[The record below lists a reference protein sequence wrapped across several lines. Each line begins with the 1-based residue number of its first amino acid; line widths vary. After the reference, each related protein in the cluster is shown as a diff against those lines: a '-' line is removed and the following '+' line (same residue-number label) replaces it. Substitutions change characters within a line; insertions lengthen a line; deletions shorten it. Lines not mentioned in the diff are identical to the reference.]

1 MQPGFPRPTLAMKA
15 WLAQLFRKRRSDKMQ
30 QDHPPHAAPKRIVK
44 SKGIDL
50 DSLEGMMNRRLR
62 MIMRHTWLVVTFLVF
77 VVVGLVSVSVYL
89 TAQPTVMRIAVG
101 PRETADVKFVEIL
114 ADKFKH
120 DHTSI
125 KLIPVVKDAPV
136 GANDIVGK
144 PEFDLAVIRSNLAIS
159 QDWPVVAILRQNV
172 AVLMVPAPSARDP
185 KKADAKKAKQAKQAK
200 IEKVPDLAGRR
211 IGIVTHSEAS
221 PDLLRDVLQQYEIPL
236 DKVQV
241 VDVEPQNLKKAIQ
254 DNQIDA
260 VLVAGPVAGKAIADA
275 VAAASHE
282 KQGPTFIAIDQAEAI
297 AQRQTAYEKFSIVAG
312 SFGGSPAKPAEDMD
326 SLSFPQYIVAR
337 RTFDDGQVAA
347 FTKQLYTSRQGLAH
361 ALPGVVKIE
370 KPSTDKDSA
379 VLVHPGADTY
389 LGDNQKSFFDKY
401 GDAIFYGLL
410 ILPIFGSAFAG
421 LAGYLRADTSTRRI
435 RLLHRLLLLAKKART
450 AETLEA
456 LDTLQ
461 AESDGIVAEA
471 IHQAERD
478 QLDETAMMS
487 FMMAINEARLAISG
501 RRAVL
506 LHLLSESP
514 HLAGSRPGNAPRQAN
529 A

>member
-1 MQPGFPRPTLAMKA
+1 MKLLLAR
-15 WLAQLFRKRRSDKMQ
+15 LFRGRQSEKMQ
-30 QDHPPHAAPKRIVK
+30 QDHSSHTAQKRVIT
-44 SKGIDL
+44 SKGIDI
-50 DSLEGMMNRRLR
+50 DSLESMMNRRLR
-62 MIMRHTWLVVTFLVF
+62 TLLLRHSWLVATFAIF
-77 VVVGLVSVSVYL
+77 VVGGLVGLSIYF

-101 PRETADVKFVEIL
+101 PRGTPDVQFAEIL

-120 DHTSI
+120 ERASI
-125 KLIPVVKDAPV
+125 KLVPVVKDGPV
-136 GANDIVGK
+136 GAMDIVGK

-172 AVLMVPAPSARDP
+172 AVLMVPAPGARDP
-185 KKADAKKAKQAKQAK
+185 KKADTKKAKAAK
-200 IEKVPDLAGRR
+200 IEKVADLAGRR
-211 IGIVTHSEAS
+211 IGIVLQSEAS

-236 DKVQV
+236 TKVQV
-241 VDVEPQNLKKAIQ
+241 VEVEPQKLKKAIQ
-254 DNQIDA
+254 DNQLDA
-260 VLVAGPVAGKAIADA
+260 ILVAGPVSGKAIAEA
-275 VAAASHE
+275 VTAASNGKE
-282 KQGPTFIAIDQAEAI
+282 GPTFIEIDQAEAI

-337 RTFDDGQVAA
+337 RTFDDGQIST
-347 FTKQLYTSRQGLAH
+347 FTKLLYTSRQNLAH
-361 ALPGVVKIE
+361 ALPGVAKIE

-379 VLVHPGADTY
+379 VLVHPGADIY

-410 ILPIFGSAFAG
+410 ILPVFGSALAG
-421 LAGYLRADTSTRRI
+421 LAGYLRADTSTRRL
-435 RLLHRLLLLAKKART
+435 RLLHRLIVLAKKARA

-456 LDTLQ
+456 LDALQ
-461 AESDGIVAEA
+461 VESDAIVAEG

-478 QLDETAMMS
+478 QLDETALITLT
-487 FMMAINEARLAISG
+487 MAVNEARLAISD

-506 LHLLSESP
+506 LHLMSEPP
-514 HLAGSRPGNAPRQAN
+514 HVASVRTAGAPRQAN